1 MLQYPIHTP
10 ATAKHADNIQNV
22 TMHIVPMFL
31 ERLLS
36 SLFSKILS
44 SVKFL

>member
-10 ATAKHADNIQNV
+10 ATAKHADNMQNV

-31 ERLLS
+31 E
-36 SLFSKILS
+36 SLRTLNIKFCKN
-44 SVKFL
+44 SVKGL